1 MASSFTTNKVL
12 EKPGN
17 GDYVDTWNVPVNG
30 DMDIIDQA
38 FGGVTSLNATGG
50 SATLTDAQYRSLI
63 VSISGAMS
71 ANVTYTIPSG
81 KGGSWIVYTNT
92 TDSSGGPFTV
102 TFASGG
108 GGTSVVAPRGYVCT
122 IYSDGT
128 NIRFADNRPIV
139 PAADSV
145 DTAAIQDGAVTYIK
159 VNTGAIATASEFRS
173 NTASKLLDT
182 TGTWGSAGLVTL
194 TDSATISL
202 DMSTGYNFT
211 VTLAGNRTLAN
222 PTNTKVGQSGIIVVN
237 QNGTGG
243 NTLAFNSAYKFGNG
257 TAPTISSAANSVSV
271 LSYIV
276 VSSSFVVV
284 AAITGV
290 A

>member
-17 GDYVDTWNVPVNG
+17 GDYIDTWNVPVNG

-50 SATLTDAQYRSLI
+50 SATLSSTQYRSLTL
-63 VSISGAMS
+63 SISGAMS
-71 ANVTYTIPSG
+71 ANVVYTIPSG
-81 KGGSWIVYTNT
+81 KGGTWVVSVAT
-92 TDSSGGPFTV
+92 TDSAGGPWTV
-102 TFASGG
+102 TIASGG
-108 GGTSVVAPRGYVCT
+108 GGTSIVVPRGYSST

-128 NIRFADNRPIV
+128 NIQFADTRPISPDV
-139 PAADSV
+139 NTVGTSQLQDS
-145 DTAAIQDGAVTYIK
+145 AVTYVK
-159 VNTGAIATASEFRS
+159 VNSGAIAAAAQVRA
-173 NTASKLLDT
+173 NTASYLLDT
-182 TGTWGSAGLVTL
+182 TGTWASAGLVTL
-194 TDSATISL
+194 ADSSTIAV

-211 VTLAGNRTLAN
+211 VTIAGSRTLAN

-243 NTLAFNSAYKFGNG
+243 YTLSFNSAYKFANG
-257 TAPTISSAANSVSV
+257 VAPTISTGANSISI

-276 VSSSFVVV
+276 VSSSFIAV